1 MQKIRTLLWPFSLI
15 YGSITYFRNKLF
27 DLRILSTYVLPNK
40 SICVGNLNTGGTG
53 KTPHVA
59 YLTVFLSQQM
69 ETAILS
75 RGYGRKTKGF
85 IVLSSKNTAEEV
97 GDEPLFY
104 KHSFGESVHVAVCE
118 NRKIG
123 AQKMQQL
130 FPTNQLI
137 ILDDAFQHR
146 RIKAGLNIL
155 LTDFHLPFSEDLV
168 LPAGNL
174 REFQSGKNRADIII
188 VTKCPPKLS
197 ELQKSNLA
205 KSLKVDP
212 EVLFFSTINYA
223 PFQSFGK
230 IVSNPKHILLITGIA
245 NPIALVEK
253 LSEKYVV
260 EHLKF
265 SDHHS
270 FSSEEIKQ
278 IHQKFDTF
286 VERDA
291 IILTTEKD
299 FMRIKDFGV
308 AENFNAYPWY
318 YQPITVEIENEKQFK
333 ETINHYVNT
342 I

>member
-15 YGSITYFRNKLF
+15 YGSVTYLRNKLF
-27 DLRILSTYVLPNK
+27 DLGIFSSYILPNK
-40 SICVGNLNTGGTG
+40 SICVGNLSTGGTG

-59 YLTVFLSQQM
+59 YLAALLSGKM

-75 RGYGRKTKGF
+75 RGYGRKTSGF
-85 IVLSSKNTAEEV
+85 LLISKENTAAEA

-104 KHSFGESVHVAVCE
+104 KHYFGDAVHVAVCE

-123 AQKMQQL
+123 AQKIEQL

-146 RIKAGLNIL
+146 RVKAGLNIL
-155 LTDFHLPFSEDLV
+155 LTEFHLPFSKDLV

-174 REFQSGKNRADIII
+174 REFKSGKNRADIFI
-188 VTKCPPKLS
+188 VTKCPANLS
-197 ELQKSNLA
+197 DSQKSNLA
-205 KSLKVDP
+205 KMLKVNP
-212 EVLFFSTINYA
+212 EVLFFSSISYA

-230 IVSNPKHILLITGIA
+230 IVTNPTHILLVTGIA
-245 NPIALVEK
+245 NPTDLVEK
-253 LSEKYVV
+253 LSKKYTV
-260 EHLKF
+260 EHLKYK
-265 SDHHS
+265 DHHS
-270 FSSEEIKQ
+270 FSMEEIEQ

-286 VERDA
+286 AYSNA

-299 FMRIKDFGV
+299 YMRLKDSGTT
-308 AENFNAYPWY
+308 ENFNAYPWY

-333 ETINHYVNT
+333 ETIHHYVNT

>member
-15 YGSITYFRNKLF
+15 YGSITYVRNKLF
-27 DLRILSTYVLPNK
+27 DLGIFSTYILPNK
-40 SICVGNLNTGGTG
+40 SICVGNLSTGGTG

-59 YLTVFLSQQM
+59 YLTAFLSGKM

-75 RGYGRKTKGF
+75 RGYGRKTTGF
-85 IVLSSKNTAEEV
+85 LLISQVKTAAEA

-104 KHSFGESVHVAVCE
+104 KHSFGDSVHVAVCE

-123 AQKMQQL
+123 AQKIQQL
-130 FPTNQLI
+130 FPTNELI

-146 RIKAGLNIL
+146 RVKAGLNIL
-155 LTDFHLPFSEDLV
+155 LTDFHLPFSKDLV

-174 REFQSGKNRADIII
+174 REFQSGKNRADIVI
-188 VTKCPPKLS
+188 VTKCPPNLT
-197 ELQKSNLA
+197 EMQKSNLA
-205 KSLKVDP
+205 KSLKVNP
-212 EVLFFSTINYA
+212 ETLFFSSISYA

-230 IVSNPKHILLITGIA
+230 IVSNPTHILLVTGIA
-245 NPIALVEK
+245 NPTALVDK
-253 LSEKYVV
+253 LSEKYAV

-265 SDHHS
+265 KDHHS
-270 FSSEEIKQ
+270 FSMEEIEQ

-286 VERDA
+286 AYGNA

-299 FMRIKDFGV
+299 FMRLKDFCT

-333 ETINHYVNT
+333 QTINQYVNT

>member
-27 DLRILSTYVLPNK
+27 DLGILSTYVLPNK
-40 SICVGNLNTGGTG
+40 SICVGNLSTGGTG

-59 YLTVFLSQQM
+59 YLTAFLSGKM

-75 RGYGRKTKGF
+75 RGYGRKTSGF
-85 IVLSSKNTAEEV
+85 LLISEQNTASEA

-104 KHSFGESVHVAVCE
+104 KHSFGEIVHVAVCE

-123 AQKMQQL
+123 AQKIQQL
-130 FPTNQLI
+130 FPKNELI

-146 RIKAGLNIL
+146 KIKAGMNIL
-155 LTDFHLPFSEDLV
+155 LTDYNSPFSKDFV

-174 REFQSGKNRADIII
+174 REFKSGKNRADIFI

-197 ELQKSNLA
+197 EAQKSKLA
-205 KSLKVDP
+205 KSLKVNP
-212 EVLFFSTINYA
+212 EVLFFSSISYA

-230 IVSNPKHILLITGIA
+230 IVSQPTHILLVTGIA
-245 NPIALVEK
+245 NPSDLLEK
-253 LSEKYVV
+253 LSEKYTV
-260 EHLKF
+260 EHLKYK
-265 SDHHS
+265 DHHS
-270 FSSEEIKQ
+270 FCIEEIEQ

-286 VERDA
+286 AYSNA

-299 FMRIKDFGV
+299 FMRLKDFGT
-308 AENFNAYPWY
+308 AENFNSYPWY
-318 YQPITVEIENEKQFK
+318 YQPITVEIENEIQFK
-333 ETINHYVNT
+333 ETINQYVNT
-342 I
+342 V

>member
-15 YGSITYFRNKLF
+15 YGSVTYLRNKLF
-27 DLRILSTYVLPNK
+27 DLGIFSSYVLPNK
-40 SICVGNLNTGGTG
+40 SICVGNLSTGGTG

-59 YLTVFLSQQM
+59 YLTALLSGKM

-75 RGYGRKTKGF
+75 RGYGRKTSGF
-85 IVLSSKNTAEEV
+85 LLISKENTAAEA

-104 KHSFGESVHVAVCE
+104 KHYFGDAVHVAVCE

-123 AQKMQQL
+123 AQKIEQL

-146 RIKAGLNIL
+146 RVKAGLNIL
-155 LTDFHLPFSEDLV
+155 LTEFHLPFSKDLV

-174 REFQSGKNRADIII
+174 REFQSGKNRADIFI
-188 VTKCPPKLS
+188 VTKCPPNLS
-197 ELQKSNLA
+197 EAQKSNLT
-205 KSLKVDP
+205 KSLKVNP
-212 EVLFFSTINYA
+212 EVLFFSSISYA

-230 IVSNPKHILLITGIA
+230 TVRNPTHILLVTGIA
-245 NPIALVEK
+245 NPNGLVEK
-253 LSEKYVV
+253 LSEKYTVD
-260 EHLKF
+260 HLKYK
-265 SDHHS
+265 DHHS
-270 FSSEEIKQ
+270 FSMEEIEQ

-286 VERDA
+286 ANSDS

-299 FMRIKDFGV
+299 YMRLKDFGT
-308 AENFNAYPWY
+308 AKNFNSYPWY
-318 YQPITVEIENEKQFK
+318 YQPITVEIENEIQFK
-333 ETINHYVNT
+333 ETINQYVNT